1 MSESVSIKVN
11 IAGKVYPLKVSSAEE
26 QDVKAVELE
35 IKDKLKML
43 RANYGVKDKQDL
55 LAMSLLQYMMAN
67 RKNNTES
74 EAASNSLHDN
84 IKILEEYVSH
94 YLSS

>member
-1 MSESVSIKVN
+1 MSDSVSIKVN
-11 IAGKVYPLKVSSAEE
+11 IAGKEYPLKVSSAEE

-43 RANYGVKDKQDL
+43 QADYGVKDKQDL

-67 RKNNTES
+67 KKSNTDS
-74 EAASNSLHDN
+74 EVVSSSLHDK
-84 IKILEEYVSH
+84 IKILEEYVSD
-94 YLSS
+94 YLNS